1 MQVRKAY
8 NFKHWKPITH
18 MDHVKKG
25 RFLEVYQNLPLGERR
40 NTILVLE
47 DDKKRNEKS
56 PISWDVA
63 FLEIDQETKIGEII
77 LNKLI
82 HLKLI

>member
-1 MQVRKAY
+1 
-8 NFKHWKPITH
+8 